1 MVEIR
6 TNIKIIV
13 IALALVVCNN
23 VYAQNQGGY
32 PRVRS
37 LLMERQLV
45 EVKKI
50 IVIENRDIPLFDN
63 IYRRYINDLFELNA
77 GYEGLVPLDSDLS
90 GFTESQIED
99 IFIRQTEKSKR
110 MLIIK
115 EKYYYEFKNVLT
127 PREIIKLYAV
137 ERQILRSVQQEMRDR
152 MRR

>member
-50 IVIENRDIPLFDN
+50 IASP
-63 IYRRYINDLFELNA
+63 
-77 GYEGLVPLDSDLS
+77 
-90 GFTESQIED
+90 
-99 IFIRQTEKSKR
+99 
-110 MLIIK
+110 
-115 EKYYYEFKNVLT
+115 
-127 PREIIKLYAV
+127 
-137 ERQILRSVQQEMRDR
+137 
-152 MRR
+152 